1 LSKQKQFEKI
11 FEGTGR
17 ILGLSMI
24 QGIVLSMGGNKA
36 FKKLIGY
43 LIFCNL
49 KAKWQLIHIGDFL

>member
-49 KAKWQLIHIGDFL
+49 KAK